1 MSINLFTNERI
12 TYLLDRVTANAQLLP
27 QVEFAWAE
35 AARSVNTIPEEQAL
49 IEAEF
54 REAWR
59 DLMQRYQWLAE
70 QYEAQQMWPPQRE
83 KFESL
88 RSLLGAHHHVMRRLN
103 LTLPRDTEEE
113 SEAGDGNTE
122 PPSPPGS

>member
-70 QYEAQQMWPPQRE
+70 QYAANQMWPPQRE

-88 RSLLGAHHHVMRRLN
+88 RSMLGTHRDVMRRLN
-103 LTLPRDTEEE
+103 LALPQGKVGK
-113 SEAGDGNTE
+113 SGAGG
-122 PPSPPGS
+122 